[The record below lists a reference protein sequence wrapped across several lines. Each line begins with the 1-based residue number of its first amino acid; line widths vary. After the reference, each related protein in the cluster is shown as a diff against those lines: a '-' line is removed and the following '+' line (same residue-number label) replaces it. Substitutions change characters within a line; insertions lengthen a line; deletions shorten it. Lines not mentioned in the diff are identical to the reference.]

1 MQIIVLLIHKTDELA
16 TSPPPMV
23 NHERSASSSSSLSNY
38 TDADIRVL
46 NNLYGRKM
54 SGCSLAATPDASRSQ
69 SPSNIKVQHNTNTNS
84 DMMMLNNK
92 KVTFVYI

>member
-1 MQIIVLLIHKTDELA
+1 
-16 TSPPPMV
+16 MV

-54 SGCSLAATPDASRSQ
+54 SGCSLTATPEASRAQ
-69 SPSNIKVQHNTNTNS
+69 SPNIVKVQQNGNTNS
-84 DMMMLNNK
+84 DIMMLNNK
-92 KVTFVYI
+92 KVR